1 MTKDIE
7 KIKVL
12 DGRDFRDRWDNYC
25 IKLSDYENIDCDNY
39 DQQLYDLFE
48 YHSFT
53 FDESK
58 HEYWELG

>member
-12 DGRDFRDRWDNYC
+12 DGRDFRDRWNDLC
-25 IKLSDYENIDCDNY
+25 ITLDDYENINCDNY
-39 DQQLYDLFE
+39 EQELHDLFE
-48 YHSFT
+48 YNSFA

-58 HEYWELG
+58 HEYWELD

>member
-1 MTKDIE
+1 METE

-12 DGRDFRDRWDNYC
+12 DGRDFSARWDNYC
-25 IKLSDYENIDCDNY
+25 IKLSDYENIACDSY

-48 YHSFT
+48 YHSFS

-58 HEYWELG
+58 HEYWELD